1 MGKTIKSGLG
11 SGIGSSPQIS
21 ISQTSY
27 DNKMEKLLAREEMI
41 KPLIDAGV
49 KFNSKDVIFV
59 THDKMG
65 RLIWLET
72 GNSNSGLNHIVMK
85 HSDDFLKKHNVKK
98 EQIPSHIKSIVQNG
112 DVEYYRTVRKGNRD
126 GLEILYSKNNQYY
139 LLSGIGTNGFM
150 VSAYPI
156 DKDEANRLKGRY
168 KK

>member
-11 SGIGSSPQIS
+11 TGIGSSPQIS
-21 ISQTSY
+21 ISQASY
-27 DNKMEKLLAREEMI
+27 ENKMEKLLAREHMI

-49 KFNSKDVIFV
+49 KFYAKDVIFV
-59 THDKMG
+59 THDKKG

-72 GNSNSGLNHIVMK
+72 GNSNSGLNHIVLK
-85 HSDDFLKKHNVKK
+85 HSDDFLNKHNVTQ
-98 EQIPSHIKSIVQNG
+98 EQIPNHIKSIVQTGN
-112 DVEYYRTVRKGNRD
+112 VEYCRTVRKGNRD
-126 GLEILYSKNNQYY
+126 GLEILYSKENQYY
-139 LLSGIGTNGFM
+139 LLSGVGTNGFM